1 MLRPW
6 LHDLPVDA
14 KSIALC
20 MKQLKVLGTEEARDL
35 AKAYELLVGQL
46 ADFENENIK
55 VGIGGSN
62 RVHERNR

>member
-1 MLRPW
+1 
-6 LHDLPVDA
+6 
-14 KSIALC
+14 

-62 RVHERNR
+62 RLHERNR